1 VSQELHLNF
10 LSGAINGH
18 FYWVYL
24 VPISMCLGI
33 IEKNTE
39 NITSTIGTYSTL
51 KIALICLHNRKYY
64 NFTPVTLELISNYLP
79 IYHQTVRRHFSQV
92 LSDFRKNDTA
102 DTVEK
107 SLLWQNGPG
116 QGFTRDRIG
125 PRTDP

>member
-1 VSQELHLNF
+1 MSQELHLNF

-64 NFTPVTLELISNYLP
+64 NFTPSHARIDKQLLAD
-79 IYHQTVRRHFSQV
+79 
-92 LSDFRKNDTA
+92 LSPNCTPTF
-102 DTVEK
+102 
-107 SLLWQNGPG
+107 
-116 QGFTRDRIG
+116 
-125 PRTDP
+125 